1 VGTLSQLG
9 SLSTEI
15 ILRLGTGETVQT
27 GWIVCVGD
35 FRDNQC
41 YGALKH

>member
-1 VGTLSQLG
+1 MGTFSQLG

-15 ILRLGTGETVQT
+15 ILGLGTGETVQT

-35 FRDNQC
+35 FRDNQY